1 MANAQDRKVMRA
13 WLYTSTSGGLEN
25 TMRLTDAAPQPQ
37 VSQSSDMLVQVQR
50 MSPNP
55 TDYKV
60 AEHGVVARAV
70 IPVPAS
76 PGADYAGTVVETG
89 SGITAFH
96 VGDRVFGRLDKVRH
110 GSMAR
115 YVVVRSGECALV
127 PDGVS
132 LDDAS
137 TVGTAGLTAY
147 QLLSPNVKQG
157 DKVFL
162 NGGSGGTG
170 TFEIQIAKVLGCHVT
185 TSCSGRNVE
194 LCRSLGA
201 DEVIDYTTEN
211 VSEVLKAKGQI
222 FDLVIDNIGNSP
234 ADLYKAA
241 DVYLKPD
248 GKYLQIAWKSSLS
261 GMMGLVGRSVIPSML
276 GGGKRKW
283 EHLLVLT
290 KYDDLVQMG
299 QWMHEGRVKAVIDD
313 TFEFEDAPE
322 AIKKLKTGRTRG
334 NIVVK
339 VSK

>member
-1 MANAQDRKVMRA
+1 MAYAQENKVMRG
-13 WLYTSTSGGLEN
+13 WLYTSTSGGLEH
-25 TMRLTDAAPQPQ
+25 TMQLTDAAPQPR
-37 VSQSSDMLVQVQR
+37 VSESNMLVQVHR
-50 MSPNP
+50 MSLNP

-60 AEHGVVARAV
+60 PEHGLVARAV

-76 PGADYAGTVVETG
+76 PGADYAGTVVVTG

-110 GSMAR
+110 GSLAQ
-115 YVVVRSGECALV
+115 YVVVRQGECALV
-127 PDGVS
+127 PKGVS

-147 QLLSPNVKQG
+147 QALARNVKQG
-157 DKVFL
+157 DRVFL

-170 TFEIQIAKVLGCHVT
+170 TFEIQIAKALGCHVT

-201 DEVIDYTTEN
+201 DEVIDYTREN
-211 VSEVLKAKGQI
+211 VSEVLKAKGPV
-222 FDLVIDNIGNSP
+222 FDLVVDNIGSSP

-241 DVYLKPD
+241 DIYLKPG
-248 GKYLQIAWKSSLS
+248 GKYLQIAWKSTLS
-261 GMMGLVGRSVIPSML
+261 GVMSLVERFVIPSIL

-290 KYDDLVQMG
+290 KYDDLVQIG
-299 QWMHEGRVKAVIDD
+299 KWMQDGKVKAVIDD

-339 VSK
+339 VST